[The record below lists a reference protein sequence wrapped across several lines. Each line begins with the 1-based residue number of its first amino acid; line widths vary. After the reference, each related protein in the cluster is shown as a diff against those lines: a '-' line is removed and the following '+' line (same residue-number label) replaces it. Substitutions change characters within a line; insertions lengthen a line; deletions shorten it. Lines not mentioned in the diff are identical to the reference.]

1 MAIEKSIS
9 ESGIDLLELLIR
21 VDNDCEL
28 LREVFVLF
36 EGEFPRIFQALTS
49 ATTRGDMKETHHLAH
64 TLKGMLAGLSF
75 TDATSSA
82 ARIEQMAA
90 QSNAEQISQEPF
102 RLQQQVAEGRS
113 FLERTCSEVAA

>member
-1 MAIEKSIS
+1 MAIEKSIP
-9 ESGIDLLELLIR
+9 ESGVDLLELLSR

-36 EGEFPRIFQALTS
+36 ESEFPRIFQALMS
-49 ATTRGDMKETHHLAH
+49 ATTRRDMKETHHLAH

-82 ARIEQMAA
+82 ARIEQMSV
-90 QSNAEQISQEPF
+90 QSNADQISQELL
-102 RLQQQVAEGRS
+102 RLQQEVAQGRS